1 MYFCVF
7 KHFLQYFFPFLS
19 MFHSTFVP
27 IKQGFVLISKIQDYY
42 KLYYTDIYYLQEV
55 LSTYLV

>member
-1 MYFCVF
+1 
-7 KHFLQYFFPFLS
+7 
-19 MFHSTFVP
+19 MFHSKFVP